1 MTNYQR
7 GHDAEKVA
15 ATYLKKRGYEVLEL
29 NWRTRLCEI
38 DIVAKKRNVIYFV
51 EVKSRSSDKQG
62 SGLDYITQAKL
73 KQMRFAA
80 ECWANDHDYNGDYEL
95 AAIEI
100 CNNTTVSSF
109 IASIS

>member
-15 ATYLKKRGYEVLEL
+15 ATYLKSRGYEVLEL

-38 DIVAKKRNVIYFV
+38 DIVAKRHNVIYFV

-95 AAIEI
+95 SVIEVG
-100 CNNTTVSSF
+100 NELAVTNFVSSLT
-109 IASIS
+109 